1 MDRIKVDRNNKNL
14 ILVGLSLSLFLT
26 LVVVIILISLPFGKD
41 IFNQLFPKPAS
52 KAAAPVE
59 ATCSFTGPTT
69 LLVDEVGTFVSTST
83 GNINS
88 YAWSATWSP
97 AGKSPVS
104 GIASTFRWSGPTP
117 GTYTISLTVSNLEQS
132 KSCQAD
138 VTIKNS

>member
-1 MDRIKVDRNNKNL
+1 MNNPGSSKTL
-14 ILVGLSLSLFLT
+14 LFIGLSVSLFLT
-26 LVVVIILISLPFGKD
+26 LLVIIILVSFPFGKE
-41 IFNQLFPKPAS
+41 IYEKLFPKPAS
-52 KAAAPVE
+52 KAAAPIE
-59 ATCSFTGPTT
+59 LTCSFTGPTT
-69 LLVDEVGTFVSTST
+69 LLVDEVGTFTSNST

-88 YAWSATWSP
+88 YAWSAPWSP
-97 AGKSPVS
+97 EGKSPVS